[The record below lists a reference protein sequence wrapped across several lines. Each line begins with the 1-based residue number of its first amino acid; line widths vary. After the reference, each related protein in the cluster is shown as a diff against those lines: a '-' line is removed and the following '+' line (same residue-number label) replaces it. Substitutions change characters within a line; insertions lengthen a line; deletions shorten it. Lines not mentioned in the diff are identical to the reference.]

1 MNEYMLVAFVIG
13 LVVGIVAGF
22 FRGMNFWVKQM
33 IEDPEGIARVLNNI
47 KKDEAK
53 PTGKE
58 EPMKIEKHGDMYYA
72 FADNGDFLAQALTPT
87 ELMDNI
93 TKRFP
98 DRVFKGALTK
108 EQAKE
113 MGIVQ

>member
-1 MNEYMLVAFVIG
+1 
-13 LVVGIVAGF
+13 
-22 FRGMNFWVKQM
+22 
-33 IEDPEGIARVLNNI
+33 LNNI

-58 EPMKIEKHGDMYYA
+58 EPMKIEKHGNILYA
-72 FADNGDFLAQALTPT
+72 FTEGGDFLAQATTPT
-87 ELMDNI
+87 ELMDRI
-93 TKRFP
+93 EKRFP

>member
-1 MNEYMLVAFVIG
+1 MNEYTIAAFMFG
-13 LVVGIVAGF
+13 LVVGMVAGF

-33 IEDPEGIARVLNNI
+33 VEDPEGIARVLNNI
-47 KKDEAK
+47 KKDEAN

-87 ELMDNI
+87 DLIDRIE
-93 TKRFP
+93 KRFP